1 MTSNGDFSSS
11 ARTGGTA
18 ALAAVGTYLPPWGSD
33 KARECGLDE
42 DAVTLGVAAARA
54 ALDVAG
60 PDAAVTRVILVTRD
74 LPLLEGGNG
83 AALLAGAGLADTIPV
98 VEQIGGA
105 PATLD
110 AVAAAAPGTL
120 VVGVDLSP
128 AGAAA
133 ALVTG
138 PNGTAPAVSAI
149 AGVTRSLPV
158 RSRGADGVVRDY
170 DDPRLQ
176 RERGLGVAVAG
187 LELPEKPVVAAGM
200 PARQAAGLC
209 TGRPP
214 DLPTVGASSALFAL
228 AALADL
234 GGGGLVLAVEQAS
247 ASAVRVEH
255 APAVA
260 RDEPA
265 VRPPQRVTHNPG
277 PDVTISLAAYERA
290 FESKLRWEAGRCDAC
305 GALALPARYRCLECG
320 SEDGSTLTPLPRT
333 GEVYTGITVH
343 VPVPGLPTPY
353 SLVIVELDGTDVRA
367 LVKVTGAPAGT
378 TEIGDRG
385 RLVFRR
391 VALRS
396 GIPDYGYAL
405 LPNSAALPDEAAT
418 AAGATVGGAA

>member
-1 MTSNGDFSSS
+1 
-11 ARTGGTA
+11 
-18 ALAAVGTYLPPWGSD
+18 VGTYLPPWGSD
-33 KARECGLDE
+33 KARERGVDE

-54 ALDVAG
+54 ALDLAG
-60 PDAAVTRVILVTRD
+60 SDAVVTRVILVTRD

-83 AALLAGAGLADTIPV
+83 AALLAGAGLAETIPV

-105 PATLD
+105 PAALE
-110 AVAAAAPGTL
+110 AVVGAVPGTL
-120 VVGVDLSP
+120 VVGVDLAP

-133 ALVTG
+133 VLVGG
-138 PNGTAPAVSAI
+138 PGESGPAVTSV

-158 RSRGADGVVRDY
+158 RSRGSDGVVRDY

-176 RERGLGVAVAG
+176 RERGLGLAVAG
-187 LELPEKPVVAAGM
+187 LELSEKPVVVAGV

-214 DLPTVGASSALFAL
+214 ALPTVGASSALFAL
-228 AALADL
+228 AALSEL
-234 GGGGLVLAVEQAS
+234 GAGGVVLGVEQAS
-247 ASAVRVEH
+247 ASAVRVEG
-255 APAVA
+255 PPSVR

-265 VRPPQRVTHNPG
+265 ARPPQQVRHNPG

-305 GALALPARYRCLECG
+305 GTLALPARYRCLECG

-333 GEVYTGITVH
+333 GQVYTGVTVH

-353 SLVIVELDGTDVRA
+353 SLVIVELDGTDLRA
-367 LVKVTGAPAGT
+367 LVKVTGAPAGS

-391 VALRS
+391 VAVRS

-405 LPNSAALPDEAAT
+405 LPDALLPDDLLPDDLRPDEPAE
-418 AAGATVGGAA
+418 AGAQVGGAA